1 MRHMRLLIPI
11 LCVFSVNAAEDSGP
25 FPTPSPTPTPT
36 DSMSDTDVTSRF
48 SGIRLVLEE
57 NLVKNE
63 EYKNFFI
70 GAIASLADTEKDAIR
85 GFTFNDKGSDLLL
98 ESLEARNMS
107 MYELSFRITLG
118 TRDSMDKFNVTF
130 VNATKTP

>member
-1 MRHMRLLIPI
+1 MRLLIPI
-11 LCVFSVNAAEDSGP
+11 LCVLSVNAAEDSDP

-36 DSMSDTDVTSRF
+36 DSMSDTAVTSRF

-63 EYKNFFI
+63 EYKDFFI
-70 GAIASLADTEKDAIR
+70 GAIASLAAAEKMRFEVLNSMIR
-85 GFTFNDKGSDLLL
+85 DGSTS

-107 MYELSFRITLG
+107 CMSSRF
-118 TRDSMDKFNVTF
+118 
-130 VNATKTP
+130 